1 MTSFRSSS
9 LCVLVYD
16 SLMLIILLMMWG
28 KGLCSFVFVCRYQIL
43 PVTIYWKSYPFSSK
57 FPWHLGQK
65 SIDHKC
71 KSLFQNFIL
80 FFSSILFIFRLN
92 PHCIYYCSFM
102 VCFEIKQKYSIFF
115 LLKDVLA
122 TLDPLYSLITSRIG
136 LPFLQK
142 RRASEIFVK
151 ECTESVD

>member
-1 MTSFRSSS
+1 
-9 LCVLVYD
+9 
-16 SLMLIILLMMWG
+16 
-28 KGLCSFVFVCRYQIL
+28 
-43 PVTIYWKSYPFSSK
+43 
-57 FPWHLGQK
+57 
-65 SIDHKC
+65 
-71 KSLFQNFIL
+71 
-80 FFSSILFIFRLN
+80 
-92 PHCIYYCSFM
+92 M